1 MIKGLTII
9 LLLITEHVNILSSI
23 VSLPF
28 SKKMM
33 VWLLKYNWS
42 YPVQIEEI
50 KILLI
55 LSSVNSSK
63 ITMLISL
70 SRLGFSKHEIYILTK
85 LLFKAINEK
94 LVEEYPSS
102 IFYKLSSSEVIIN
115 VASTSIVVPTKTLSE
130 FKILSLS

>member
-70 SRLGFSKHEIYILTK
+70 SRLGFSKHEIYIY
-85 LLFKAINEK
+85 IN
-94 LVEEYPSS
+94 
-102 IFYKLSSSEVIIN
+102 
-115 VASTSIVVPTKTLSE
+115 
-130 FKILSLS
+130 

>member
-1 MIKGLTII
+1 
-9 LLLITEHVNILSSI
+9 
-23 VSLPF
+23 
-28 SKKMM
+28 
-33 VWLLKYNWS
+33 
-42 YPVQIEEI
+42 
-50 KILLI
+50 
-55 LSSVNSSK
+55 
-63 ITMLISL
+63 MLISL

-115 VASTSIVVPTKTLSE
+115 VASTSIVVPTKILSE